1 MSRWPRLAAAAAVA
15 IVATAA
21 TGGTSATPT
30 SLLSLPRATADRPDD
45 VSGPQVHLVYAV
57 PADGVDRGLDTNG
70 VIAGTVSVWET
81 WLAGQTGGR
90 MLRLDT
96 YQGAD
101 DITFVRLPQSNAELA
116 SAGVYVRDRIEAD
129 LKADGLIVPG
139 KIYGVYYD
147 GSGAPTCGGGALPP
161 VLPGQVGAL
170 FLHGTPPGAPPCD
183 SNQFHSPGQAPGYL
197 DFAMLHELLHT
208 LGFVPSCAPHF
219 TLAGHVSDSPNDL
232 MYAGPLPW
240 NPTTLDVGHDDYFD
254 AHIPGCLD
262 LSNSPYLESVAAVS
276 VTTFGSGTVTS
287 NPPGIS
293 CPTACTDLLPTPA
306 TLTASPSG
314 GDVFKGWSGQCSGTG
329 SCTLTSSGS
338 VIADFVAP
346 SHRRSLSLRIRA
358 RRVTG
363 SLRVA
368 DGYNACRSG
377 VTVIVERRTTGAW
390 TTLRRVRTDSSG
402 NFAASIPKG
411 RASYRALAPE
421 TTINGGQCDP
431 ATSTTAATT

>member
-45 VSGPQVHLVYAV
+45 VSGPQVHLVYVV

-161 VLPGQVGAL
+161 VLPGQVGGAL
-170 FLHGTPPGAPPCD
+170 PARDTARRAAVRQQPVPLARTGARLPRLRHAARAC
-183 SNQFHSPGQAPGYL
+183 L
-197 DFAMLHELLHT
+197 DT

-287 NPPGIS
+287 NPPGIP

-338 VIADFVAP
+338 VSPISSPRPIDDRSRYAYAP
-346 SHRRSLSLRIRA
+346 D
-358 RRVTG
+358 G
-363 SLRVA
+363 SP
-368 DGYNACRSG
+368 
-377 VTVIVERRTTGAW
+377 
-390 TTLRRVRTDSSG
+390 
-402 NFAASIPKG
+402 AAS
-411 RASYRALAPE
+411 ASQTA
-421 TTINGGQCDP
+421 TTPADP
-431 ATSTTAATT
+431 ASR